1 MQDKEKYSGDSKTV
15 NRETETKE
23 RFFFFYKGENTFLKL
38 IKKIERSVHTNNSKF
53 ITGHRS
59 YNPATTLSLLN
70 AAVHS
75 SVFIILKSFKITP
88 TQILIANLFQKG

>member
-59 YNPATTLSLLN
+59 YNPATTLSFVECSCAL
-70 AAVHS
+70 
-75 SVFIILKSFKITP
+75 ISFYHLKIT
-88 TQILIANLFQKG
+88 